1 MALEQEKSSKAAYT
15 LALKI
20 AVLDLK
26 NASPPWSWN
35 DIKEAL
41 EKEPWRFKLEQPL
54 IVSRDTI
61 KLWGRQEKKIRET
74 FSSQLREGMAPEA
87 IASLKK
93 CRALEYP
100 ELDCHLFRWF
110 QFAQSVNMSAS
121 TPILVMKA
129 KALVEQFRKSDE
141 LKDHYLNYDPDVNF
155 VERFRQRHGMIWRK
169 KHGEKANQDAP
180 AAAQWIEQ
188 NIKPLLQ
195 QYAPKDIFNMDETG
209 FFYKAMPDRTFVI
222 AGKPISGIKMDKS
235 RLVCVNM

>member
-20 AVLDLK
+20 AVFDLK

-61 KLWGRQEKKIRET
+61 KSWGRQEKKIRET

-100 ELDCHLFRWF
+100 ELDCHLFQWF
-110 QFAQSVNMSAS
+110 QFVQSVKY
-121 TPILVMKA
+121 V
-129 KALVEQFRKSDE
+129 R
-141 LKDHYLNYDPDVNF
+141 
-155 VERFRQRHGMIWRK
+155 
-169 KHGEKANQDAP
+169 
-180 AAAQWIEQ
+180 
-188 NIKPLLQ
+188 IKPNSRNEG
-195 QYAPKDIFNMDETG
+195 KGTC
-209 FFYKAMPDRTFVI
+209 RTV
-222 AGKPISGIKMDKS
+222 
-235 RLVCVNM
+235 